1 MASCYQYI
9 PTHRPNAKSY
19 HHYYPAYPASQS
31 LGFATMWELG
41 VSLKVLLMGPQG
53 TYLLKFSLPLLRR

>member
-1 MASCYQYI
+1 MASFYQYI

-31 LGFATMWELG
+31 LGFATMWALG
-41 VSLKVLLMGPQG
+41 VSLKVLLMVL

>member
-1 MASCYQYI
+1 MASFYQYI

-41 VSLKVLLMGPQG
+41 VSLKVLLMVL